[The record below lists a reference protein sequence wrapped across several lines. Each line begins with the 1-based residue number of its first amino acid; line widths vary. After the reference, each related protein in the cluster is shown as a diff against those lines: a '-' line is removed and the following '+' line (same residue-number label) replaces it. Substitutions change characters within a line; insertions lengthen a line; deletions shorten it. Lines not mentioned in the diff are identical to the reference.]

1 VEYGLPLKILSYED
15 LYGWTMDRIVAQVGK
30 RNNCTPRL
38 RSLTRYTVLP
48 EAKTPSLP
56 SS

>member
-1 VEYGLPLKILSYED
+1 MEYGLPLKILSYED

-30 RNNCTPRL
+30 RNNCTSRPP
-38 RSLTRYTVLP
+38 TRYSAWLEP
-48 EAKTPSLP
+48 EIPSLP